1 MPMRDMLKPGAWA
14 ILPAA
19 LDMIFHPYTHAD
31 GTHALGGLHGEGA
44 SARSALPDAGADA
57 PGGDALYTI
66 EGGVAVVSISGPISR
81 RGGAMRFYGNVITWQ
96 GQDTIREAVSCAMAD
111 ERVRAVLLSLDSP
124 GGVASGVKELADFLA
139 GQTAKPLYAYVDGL
153 CASAAYWLAS
163 ATGRVYAPRTAEV
176 GSIGVVLMH
185 VDQSAANTAEGLR
198 VTYITGGKYKAA
210 GNPHTPLSPAD
221 QSYLQDTV
229 DKLHAI
235 FRADVAARM
244 PVDAD
249 APETWG
255 DAQVFLA
262 DDAHRLGLIT
272 EIVTDRAACLARI
285 QKENAMDK
293 TELAQSHPELLAT
306 IQREAAEAARA
317 EASATLTAALA
328 DEKDKATAAVL
339 GLVEAVCGAEAATKV
354 QQLMATGVTA
364 EQVKIVWGAVSGV
377 FGTAHTETPQDKEAD
392 FKRQMLAA
400 MEKAAPG
407 AVQSENAPTDDV
419 AALITRIGGLQ

>member
-1 MPMRDMLKPGAWA
+1 MPMRDMLKTGAWA

-19 LDMIFHPYTHAD
+19 LDMICHTYTRAD
-31 GTHALGGLHGEGA
+31 GTHATSGLHGEGA
-44 SARSALPDAGADA
+44 SASSSLADA

-66 EGGVAVVSISGPISR
+66 EGGVAVVSISGPIAR
-81 RGGAMRFYGNVITWQ
+81 HGGSIRFYGNVITWQ
-96 GQDTIREAVSCAMAD
+96 GQDTIREAVSSAMAD
-111 ERVRAVLLSLDSP
+111 ERVRAVLLSFDSP

-139 GQTAKPLYAYVDGL
+139 GQKAKPMYAYADGL

-163 ATGRVYAPRTAEV
+163 ATGRVYAPLTAEV

-185 VDQSAANTAEGLR
+185 VDQSAANTAAGLR
-198 VTYITGGKYKAA
+198 ITYITGGKYKAA
-210 GNPHTPLSPAD
+210 GNPHTPLSPGD

-235 FRADVAARM
+235 FRADVAVHM

-249 APETWG
+249 APEAWG

-262 DDAHRLGLIT
+262 DEAHKLGLVT

-293 TELAQSHPELLAT
+293 TELAQSHPELLAS

-317 EASATLTAALA
+317 EASATLTSALA
-328 DEKDKATAAVL
+328 EEKDKAAAAVL

-354 QQLMATGVTA
+354 QSLMATGVTA
-364 EQVKIVWGAVSGV
+364 EQVKAVSGV
-377 FGTAHTETPQDKEAD
+377 FGTAHAQAPEDKEAD

-400 MEKAAPG
+400 MEKATPG
-407 AVQSENAPTDDV
+407 AVQSDDV
-419 AALITRIGGLQ
+419 AALISRIGGLQ